1 MASSR
6 RSGSRGEERLDRA
19 LSSPGSMHTHLFILT
34 VAIYGASL
42 ALYLIYLYANRNAAA
57 WGATLCLAGGIALH
71 YLVLLERSR
80 WIHAVPYQDLYG
92 SMSLFGWLLAVTYLG
107 LELLHRQRSVG
118 AFVVP
123 FVILLF
129 LAAHL
134 SPGNAPP
141 PAPARGPLFAFHVT
155 LSILAYA
162 AFAISFVLSV
172 IFLVQERFLR
182 GHKLAPVFWRF
193 PPLELLERM
202 SRSSVLIGL
211 GSMAVGIVFG
221 YVWVERLRGN
231 IWSPDAK
238 NLVTLLVFAVYAA
251 YILLGRSSSWRGAR
265 ASALCVFNF
274 VFVMLSYTVVNLYLS
289 HYHRYF

>member
-1 MASSR
+1 MNR
-6 RSGSRGEERLDRA
+6 YL
-19 LSSPGSMHTHLFILT
+19 LLLT
-34 VAIYGASL
+34 VFTYGASL
-42 ALYLIYLYANRNAAA
+42 VLYLVYLYGNRAAA
-57 WGATLCLAGGIALH
+57 GRLATFSLAVGILLH
-71 YLVLLERSR
+71 YLVLMERSR
-80 WIHAVPYQDLYG
+80 WVHAVPYQDLYG

-123 FVILLF
+123 FVLVLF
-129 LAAHL
+129 LAAHVSSSGVL
-134 SPGNAPP
+134 VPP
-141 PAPARGPLFAFHVT
+141 PARGAVFAFHVT
-155 LSILAYA
+155 LSILAYS
-162 AFAISFVLSV
+162 AFAISFVLSA
-172 IFLVQERFLR
+172 IFLVQNRFLR
-182 GHKLAPVFWRF
+182 GHRLAPLFWRF

-221 YVWVERLRGN
+221 YVWVQRITGS
-231 IWSPDAK
+231 IWNADIK
-238 NLVTLLVFAVYAA
+238 NLATLLVFAVYAA
-251 YILLGRSSSWRGAR
+251 YILIGRSASWRGAR

>member
-1 MASSR
+1 MAQSR
-6 RSGSRGEERLDRA
+6 RSVSRGKEGHDHALPRLD
-19 LSSPGSMHTHLFILT
+19 SMHTHLFILT
-34 VAIYGASL
+34 AAIYGASL
-42 ALYLIYLYANRNAAA
+42 ALYLIYLYGNRNAAA

-123 FVILLF
+123 FVIILF
-129 LAAHL
+129 LAARL
-134 SPGNAPP
+134 SPVNVPS

-221 YVWVERLRGN
+221 YVWVERLRGS

-238 NLVTLLVFAVYAA
+238 NLVTLLVFGVYAA

>member
-1 MASSR
+1 MAQSR
-6 RSGSRGEERLDRA
+6 RSCSRGKEELDRA
-19 LSSPGSMHTHLFILT
+19 LPRLDPMHTYLFILT
-34 VAIYGASL
+34 VAAYGASL
-42 ALYLIYLYANRNAAA
+42 TLYLIYLYGNRNAAA

-123 FVILLF
+123 FVIILF
-129 LAAHL
+129 LAGHL
-134 SPGNAPP
+134 SPGNVPP

-211 GSMAVGIVFG
+211 GSMAVGIAFG
-221 YVWVERLRGN
+221 YVWVERLSGS

-238 NLVTLLVFAVYAA
+238 NLVTLLVFGVYAA
-251 YILLGRSSSWRGAR
+251 YLLLGRSSSWRGAR